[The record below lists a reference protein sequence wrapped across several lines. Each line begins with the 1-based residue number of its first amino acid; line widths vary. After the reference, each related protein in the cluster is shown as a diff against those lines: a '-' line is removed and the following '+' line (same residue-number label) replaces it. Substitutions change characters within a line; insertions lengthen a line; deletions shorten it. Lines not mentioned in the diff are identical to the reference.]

1 MNMLIAIVFGG
12 MALSGGPKAKAFAA
26 FIGGCTMAFL
36 DEFMYNVLMYA
47 GIGSSSDYISMIV
60 KAVLFLIVAFLLG
73 MATRPKLLPKMC
85 IRDRYS
91 VEWRRILL
99 YQSSTVYLQPT
110 ELLLNLCFL

>member
-1 MNMLIAIVFGG
+1 MLIAIVFGG

-73 MATRPKLLPKMC
+73 MATRPRLLP
-85 IRDRYS
+85 R
-91 VEWRRILL
+91 
-99 YQSSTVYLQPT
+99 
-110 ELLLNLCFL
+110 